1 MNRRKLTSLLG
12 ATLCLVLA
20 VSPVAADEPP
30 DGVTGNHAAPA
41 DPAGSAAEARKQQAV
56 GLLVRARVHYANG
69 DFDAAIVLLERAYE
83 LTGSSRYVFN
93 LGAAHHGA
101 GHCEIARSYY
111 EEYLNR
117 EPRGSERGAAAAA
130 LEELYSKCGRARV
143 RDRRYQV
150 AGSVLLGIG
159 AAAGIASL
167 TSLTMMRRAQSDFD
181 DRSAAR
187 GLWKPGEI
195 DSLRENG
202 HDYETL
208 SRVFGLSALVLLGAG
223 TTLLV
228 LDSRRDASVSVM
240 VGRVSGVRYQQTF

>member
-1 MNRRKLTSLLG
+1 MNRRKLPSLLG

-20 VSPVAADEPP
+20 VPPVRANEQA
-30 DGVTGNHAAPA
+30 DGVTYDAAATA
-41 DPAGSAAEARKQQAV
+41 DTADSAAEARKQQAV

-111 EEYLNR
+111 EEYLRR

-130 LEELYSKCGRARV
+130 LEEIYSKCGRAHV
-143 RDRRYQV
+143 RDHRYQV
-150 AGSVLLGIG
+150 AGSLLSGVG
-159 AAAGIASL
+159 AAAGIAAL
-167 TSLTMMRRAQSDFD
+167 TSLTMMQKTRSDLD
-181 DRSAAR
+181 DRAAAG
-187 GLWKPGEI
+187 GLWNPAEAA
-195 DSLRENG
+195 SLTKNG
-202 HDYETL
+202 DRYETL
-208 SRVFGLSALVLLGAG
+208 SQVFGVSSLVLLAAGA
-223 TTLLV
+223 TLLV

-240 VGRVSGVRYQQTF
+240 VGSFSGVRYQQAF